1 MIKKNSGTIRL
12 HSEAIIHR
20 ITEATYISYIYNGIE
35 LFKTKKCDILKN
47 EKGYQGEETKKIEIG
62 GYALTIIPNGFV
74 CIYGSLDDINRV
86 IQKFNPK
93 DPRVVKAMPYK
104 MNMNLSELTS
114 QPLAKKGVMRI
125 DFLRE
130 NCEFISEF
138 YILLIQEGMDC
149 ITIPG
154 GKRFLGESSFECA
167 KREFEEETGIPLNI
181 VDTDKIVRYP
191 CTTSKAIYHV
201 IHASN
206 LRLNF

>member
-1 MIKKNSGTIRL
+1 MIKDNPGKIRL
-12 HSEAIIHR
+12 HSEASINDL
-20 ITEATYISYIYNGIE
+20 TGVTYIYYIYNGIE
-35 LFKTKKCDILKN
+35 LFITKQCDILDN
-47 EKGYQGEETKKIEIG
+47 EKRYRVKNKQIEIG
-62 GYALTIIPNGFV
+62 GYALTVIPNGFV

-93 DPRVVKAMPYK
+93 DPKVVKAMPYK
-104 MNMNLSELTS
+104 MNMNLSELAS

-167 KREFEEETGIPLNI
+167 KREFEEETGIPLNV